1 MTYSGHF
8 ISGPPCISITDL
20 ASAFR
25 SNNQPEGQ
33 PLSEASLVSW
43 QKAERED
50 AELED
55 PILKWHVPHHC
66 HSHFIGQNKSW
77 SPSWFVLPSVGRLLI
92 TNLMS
97 LLRMRWTIMQDSLG
111 ESQVQADS
119 RCRHV
124 GLGGLPAVLP
134 EITSP
139 AVCGI
144 PHQCI
149 AHLWSSLWKTQET
162 WDSERLSHFTKVT
175 QLMDW
180 RIKSGFHFRFFF
192 FDQNKI
198 LNNAKKFSMHWGSVI
213 CPRQQ
218 ISRKA
223 LDSCFRNKI
232 ACAMVTFYIY
242 CCILLPFYL
251 IDSKPT
257 IFHHCMLECHN
268 CINRFHFVLSAPLV
282 CRAI

>member
-1 MTYSGHF
+1 MESLLVCSSFCREAFDNKFNVAVENEMDDYARFPRGEP
-8 ISGPPCISITDL
+8 GP
-20 ASAFR
+20 
-25 SNNQPEGQ
+25 
-33 PLSEASLVSW
+33 SW
-43 QKAERED
+43 Q
-50 AELED
+50 
-55 PILKWHVPHHC
+55 PVP
-66 HSHFIGQNKSW
+66 
-77 SPSWFVLPSVGRLLI
+77 
-92 TNLMS
+92 T
-97 LLRMRWTIMQDSLG
+97 
-111 ESQVQADS
+111 
-119 RCRHV
+119 CRP
-124 GLGGLPAVLP
+124 GGLPAVLP

-175 QLMDW
+175 QLMDC

-268 CINRFHFVLSAPLV
+268 CINRFYFVLSAPLV